1 MEPSVSIGPRAT
13 AGTREQMGSKA
24 FNLSRMAGLG
34 LNVPQAFVLP
44 TSWCSPGDAARGPL
58 SQPELEHL
66 AGAVRQLELATGL
79 AFGGERRP
87 LLVAVRSGAPQSMPG
102 MMDTLLNV
110 GLNEETISGLL
121 RLTGNPRL
129 AWDSYRRLVRQFA
142 EIVDGCDPHPFD
154 QAATRVMRR
163 DRVQSL
169 ADLDHRGLRDMASEF
184 LEIHADL
191 AGRRFPRAPM
201 EQLAAAVEA
210 VHRSWW
216 SARAREYRRLNA
228 IADVPG
234 TAVTVQ
240 RMVFGNA
247 GSTSGAGVAFTRNP
261 ASGENELYVDFAF
274 NAQGEDVVSGRESPR
289 ESARLKGRMPAV
301 VAALEGVRVK
311 LEREFLDAQEIE
323 FTVQEGELFLLQ
335 TRTGK
340 RTPLAALRIAVEMVQ
355 AGLIDPAQ
363 GLRRLEGIDLDGL
376 RETRRLPQAGGAPI
390 AQGVGASLGVVS
402 GRIALDLP
410 AARSLAARGGPVILV
425 RRDMSTDDVA
435 GIAIAAGVLTAVGGR
450 TAHAA
455 VIARQ
460 LGKVCVVG
468 CPGLRIEPDP
478 RRIRLGE
485 RTLSE
490 GDWVSLDGASG
501 EVWAGKVAVDSVP
514 PAALLEAVRG
524 WRTRKLTPHA
534 ATR

>member
-1 MEPSVSIGPRAT
+1 MEPFLAIGARGS

-24 FNLSRMAGLG
+24 FYLSRMAALG
-34 LNVPQAFVLP
+34 LNVPQGFVLP

-58 SQPELEHL
+58 TPAEIDHL
-66 AGAVRQLELATGL
+66 AAAVRGLELATGL
-79 AFGGERRP
+79 AFGAERRP

-110 GLNEETISGLL
+110 GLNEETLSGLL

-129 AWDSYRRLVRQFA
+129 TWDSYRRLIRQFA
-142 EIVDGCDPHPFD
+142 EIVDGCDSRPFD
-154 QAATRVMRR
+154 QAVARILRQE
-163 DRVQSL
+163 RVQGL
-169 ADLDHRGLRDMASEF
+169 PDLDHRGLRAMAGEF
-184 LEIHADL
+184 LEIHAEL

-201 EQLAAAVEA
+201 EQLIAAVEA

-216 SARAREYRRLNA
+216 SERAREYRRLNG

-247 GSTSGAGVAFTRNP
+247 GSNSGAGVAFTRNP
-261 ASGENELYVDFAF
+261 SSGENQLYVDFAF

-289 ESARLKGRMPAV
+289 EGAALAERMPATV
-301 VAALEGVRVK
+301 TALEGVRAR

-355 AGLIDPAQ
+355 SGLIEAAQ
-363 GLRRLEGIDLDGL
+363 ALRRLQGIDLDAL
-376 RETRRLPQAGGAPI
+376 RETRRLPEAGAF
-390 AQGVGASLGVVS
+390 ALARGVGAGVGVVS
-402 GRIALDLP
+402 GRIALDLGS
-410 AARSLAARGGPVILV
+410 ARSLAAKGGPVILV
-425 RRDMSTDDVA
+425 RREMSTDDVA
-435 GIAIAAGVLTAVGGR
+435 GIALAGGVLTAAGGR

-455 VIARQ
+455 VVARQ

-468 CPGLRIEPDP
+468 CAGLRIESAP

-485 RTLSE
+485 RTLLE
-490 GDWVSLDGASG
+490 GDWVSLDGESG
-501 EVWAGKVAVDSVP
+501 EIWAGKVAVESRP
-514 PAALLEAVRG
+514 PTALLEAVRG
-524 WRTRKLTPHA
+524 WETRKLTPHA
-534 ATR
+534 ASR

>member
-1 MEPSVSIGPRAT
+1 MDPFLALGPRGS

-24 FNLSRMAGLG
+24 FNLSRMAALG

-44 TSWCSPGDAARGPL
+44 TSWCSPGDDARGPL
-58 SQPELEHL
+58 SQPEIDHL
-66 AGAVRQLELATGL
+66 AGAVRHLELATGL
-79 AFGGERRP
+79 AFGAERRP

-129 AWDSYRRLVRQFA
+129 TWDSYRRLIRQFA
-142 EIVDGCDPHPFD
+142 EIVDGCDARPFD
-154 QAATRVMRR
+154 QAVARILRQE
-163 DRVQSL
+163 RVQNL
-169 ADLDHRGLRDMASEF
+169 ADLDYRGLRAMAGEF
-184 LEIHADL
+184 LEIHAEL

-201 EQLAAAVEA
+201 EQLVAAVEA

-216 SARAREYRRLNA
+216 SERARQYRRLNGIPDA
-228 IADVPG
+228 PG

-247 GSTSGAGVAFTRNP
+247 GSNSGAGVAFTRNP
-261 ASGENELYVDFAF
+261 ASGENQLYVDFAF
-274 NAQGEDVVSGRESPR
+274 NAQGEDVVSGRESPS
-289 ESARLKGRMPAV
+289 ESASLGERMPAT
-301 VAALEGVRVK
+301 VAALEGVRVR

-355 AGLIDPAQ
+355 SGLVEPAQ
-363 GLRRLEGIDLDGL
+363 ALRRLEGLDLDAL
-376 RETRRLPQAGGAPI
+376 RETRRLPEPGAC
-390 AQGVGASLGVVS
+390 ALARGVGASVGVAS
-402 GRIALDLP
+402 GRIALDLG
-410 AARSLAARGGPVILV
+410 AAQSIAAKGAPVILV
-425 RRDMSTDDVA
+425 RREMSPDDVA
-435 GIAIAAGVLTAVGGR
+435 GIAIAGGVLTAAGGR

-455 VIARQ
+455 VVARQ

-468 CPGLRIEPDP
+468 CAGLRMESAP
-478 RRIRLGE
+478 RRIRLGD
-485 RTLSE
+485 RTLLE
-490 GDWVSLDGASG
+490 GDWVSLDGESG
-501 EVWAGKVAVDSVP
+501 EVWAGKVAVESKP
-514 PAALLEAVRG
+514 PAALLETVRG
-524 WRTRKLTPHA
+524 WKTRKLTPHA
-534 ATR
+534 ASR